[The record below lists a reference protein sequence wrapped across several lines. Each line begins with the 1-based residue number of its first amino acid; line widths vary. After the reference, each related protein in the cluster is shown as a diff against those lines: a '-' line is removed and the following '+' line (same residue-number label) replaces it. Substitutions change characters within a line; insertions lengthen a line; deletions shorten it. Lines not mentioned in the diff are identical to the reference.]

1 MRPHLESGGGLDC
14 FCSLPGEEVGVVD
27 EDANERHEA
36 SSVLILYVSR
46 TLAPRLHT
54 DDVEGS
60 LHVLVLAQL
69 LCDPVP
75 DSRPRHRSLNT

>member
-1 MRPHLESGGGLDC
+1 MWPHLESGAGLDC
-14 FCSLPGEEVGVVD
+14 FCSLPGELGVVD

-60 LHVLVLAQL
+60 PHVLVLAQL
-69 LCDPVP
+69 LCDPEPV
-75 DSRPRHRSLNT
+75 SRTRHRSLYT